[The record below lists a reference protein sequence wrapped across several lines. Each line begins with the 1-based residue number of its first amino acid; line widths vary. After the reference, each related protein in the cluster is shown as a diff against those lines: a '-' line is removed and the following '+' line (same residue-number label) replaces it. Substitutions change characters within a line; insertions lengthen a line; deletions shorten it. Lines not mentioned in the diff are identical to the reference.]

1 MRVTVLIENTA
12 PAGLACEH
20 GLSLHI
26 EHGGRRWLL
35 DAGASPRLV
44 ENAAALEVDLGA
56 VDAAV
61 LSHGHFDHAG
71 GFSAFFARNAAAPL
85 YLRPQALEPGY
96 VRTRSE
102 PRYIGVP
109 GELAGYAQRLRF
121 VDGPLEAAPGVWLL
135 PHDTPGLARRG
146 RAVSMYRE
154 TAAGAVDDDFS
165 HEQSLIFVT
174 DDGLVLFSSCSHAG
188 ADTVVDEARRFFP
201 GRPVRAFL
209 GGFHLMG
216 HGGVTTLGAP
226 PAAVEALGRRL
237 LELGVEE
244 VWTGHCTGAPA
255 YELLRPVLGER
266 LHSLTSGAVL
276 EL

>member
-1 MRVTVLIENTA
+1 M
-12 PAGLACEH
+12 
-20 GLSLHI
+20 
-26 EHGGRRWLL
+26 
-35 DAGASPRLV
+35 
-44 ENAAALEVDLGA
+44 
-56 VDAAV
+56 
-61 LSHGHFDHAG
+61 
-71 GFSAFFARNAAAPL
+71 
-85 YLRPQALEPGY
+85 
-96 VRTRSE
+96 
-102 PRYIGVP
+102 
-109 GELAGYAQRLRF
+109 
-121 VDGPLEAAPGVWLL
+121 
-135 PHDTPGLARRG
+135 
-146 RAVSMYRE
+146 
-154 TAAGAVDDDFS
+154 
-165 HEQSLIFVT
+165 T

-266 LHSLTSGAVL
+266 LHSLSSGAVL